1 MRIVVASVAFGA
13 HGGSMGGRM
22 GPAGN
27 DCEIDVRARRG
38 IVSRMRETKTLAHAV
53 ADRHP
58 HVQDRGRP
66 DLNSSFASFQSPSD
80 DFAIP
85 LI

>member
-1 MRIVVASVAFGA
+1 
-13 HGGSMGGRM
+13 MGGRM

-53 ADRHP
+53 GDRHP